1 MVYMSTEIIR
11 CDWARDNRLLQEYHD
26 REWGLP
32 THDDK
37 RLFKMLCLEGQQ
49 AGLSWLLILKKWDA
63 LREAYNDFDPQ
74 VLIGYD
80 DKKVEELLHT
90 DGIIKNRLKINAAI
104 YNANVYFEICEKYG
118 SLDNFLWSYVDQRPI
133 VNAWT
138 RMEQIPASTP
148 LSDTISKDLKS
159 LGFKFVG
166 STTIYAFMQ
175 SVGMVNDHLT
185 SCAFYHRSGS

>member
-1 MVYMSTEIIR
+1 MSTEIAR
-11 CDWARDNRLLQEYHD
+11 CDWARDNLLLQEYHD

-63 LREAYNDFDPQ
+63 LREAYNDFDPAT
-74 VLIGYD
+74 LIHYD
-80 DKKVEELLHT
+80 DKKVEELLHN
-90 DGIIKNRLKINAAI
+90 DGIIKNRLKINSAI
-104 YNANVYFEICEKYG
+104 DNARVYFDICAKHG
-118 SLDNFLWSYVDQRPI
+118 SLDNFLWSYVDHKPI
-133 VNAWT
+133 INAWT
-138 RMEQIPASTP
+138 RLEQIPTSTP
-148 LSDTISKDLKS
+148 LSDTISKDLKK

-185 SCAFYHRSGS
+185 SCAFYRRA

>member
-1 MVYMSTEIIR
+1 MSTEITR
-11 CDWARDNRLLQEYHD
+11 CDWASNNSLLQEYHD

-32 THDDK
+32 AHDDK

-63 LREAYNDFDPQ
+63 LREAYNDFDPATL
-74 VLIGYD
+74 VHFD
-80 DKKVEELLHT
+80 DQKVEELLHN
-90 DGIIKNRLKINAAI
+90 DGIIKNRLKINSAI
-104 YNANVYFEICEKYG
+104 HNANVYFEICEKYA
-118 SLDNFLWSYVDQRPI
+118 SLDNFLWSYVDHQPI

-138 RMEQIPASTP
+138 RMDQIPASTP
-148 LSDTISKDLKS
+148 LSDTISKDLKT